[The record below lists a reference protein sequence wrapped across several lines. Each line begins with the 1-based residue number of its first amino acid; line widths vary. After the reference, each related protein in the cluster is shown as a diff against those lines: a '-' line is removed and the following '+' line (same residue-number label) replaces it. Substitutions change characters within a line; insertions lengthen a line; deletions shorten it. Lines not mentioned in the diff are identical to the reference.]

1 MQTIQFKVEN
11 NYISIVLNLLNSL
24 NSLKVNVIK
33 DISIINSVPHK
44 LNSEEFKE
52 LNAFSNHT
60 ANLIEEWKDSDEDSV
75 WK

>member
-11 NYISIVLNLLNSL
+11 NYIEIVLNFLNTL
-24 NSLKVNVIK
+24 NSLKLDVIK
-33 DISIINSVPHK
+33 DISIINSDK
-44 LNSEEFKE
+44 QNIEEFKE
-52 LNAFSNHT
+52 LNAFSNHS

>member
-1 MQTIQFKVEN
+1 MQTIQFRVEN
-11 NYISIVLNLLNSL
+11 NYIDIVLNLLNSL

-33 DISIINSVPHK
+33 DISIIDNISHK
-44 LNSEEFKE
+44 HNSEEFKE
-52 LNAFSNHT
+52 LNAFSNHS

>member
-11 NYISIVLNLLNSL
+11 NYISIVLDLL

-33 DISIINSVPHK
+33 DISIINSVSHK
-44 LNSEEFKE
+44 QNSEEFKE